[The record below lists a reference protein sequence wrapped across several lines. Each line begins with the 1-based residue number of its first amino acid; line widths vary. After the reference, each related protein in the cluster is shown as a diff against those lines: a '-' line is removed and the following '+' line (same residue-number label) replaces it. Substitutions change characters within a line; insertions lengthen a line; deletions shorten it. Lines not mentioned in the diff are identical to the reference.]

1 MKLYLFNPE
10 NDLAIADGNANYCAP
25 PSALKIAYDL
35 STLPLWYADKI
46 DIVYLPDTQHL
57 EYYRE
62 YSQKF
67 SLPQI
72 FDSEN
77 IERISNCIPWGWSM
91 YIRKKFENIGFSS
104 NTLISSETINR
115 LRELSNRKIT
125 IEILSRLNNLGVD
138 IPPLPQY
145 ITNPDKVGEFI
156 CSMPLSVIKAPWSG
170 SGKGIAWGLGRM
182 EIPVEHFYKGVIRR
196 QGGVVCEKF
205 LNKAVD
211 FAMEFYYKSGT
222 VTFAGYSLFKSV
234 KGVYSGNIL
243 ATDSAIEE
251 FLNSY
256 SPQTPIAK
264 IKENLIA
271 LLEYI
276 FKGLVYEGYFGVD
289 MMIYSDDENKY
300 HINPCVELNLRTNM
314 GIASRILFDKHIDNN
329 CVGVYNVK
337 FYKQNGEALK
347 TDNELKQKYPLTICN
362 GKLCDGYMSLSPI
375 NEDTK
380 YSAYVIVG
388 KADNQN
394 SLSSLYNR

>member
-1 MKLYLFNPE
+1 MQLHLFNPE

-35 STLPLWYADKI
+35 STLPLWYADEEDKVYI
-46 DIVYLPDTQHL
+46 PDILHS
-57 EYYRE
+57 EYYKE

-67 SLPQI
+67 SLPRTYQTEDI
-72 FDSEN
+72 NN
-77 IERISNCIPWGWSM
+77 ITNCAPWGWSK
-91 YIRKKFENIGFSS
+91 YIRKRFENMGFS
-104 NTLISSETINR
+104 NDILISFETIDR

-125 IEILSRLNNLGVD
+125 IEILKKLKELQVD
-138 IPPLPQY
+138 IPQLPRY

-205 LNKAVD
+205 LNKVVD
-211 FAMEFYYKSGT
+211 FAMEFYYKNGRI
-222 VTFAGYSLFKSV
+222 TFAGYSLFKSV

-243 ATDSAIEE
+243 ALDSEIET
-251 FLNSY
+251 FLSSY
-256 SPQTPIAK
+256 TPKTPISK
-264 IKENLIA
+264 VKDSLIIV
-271 LLEYI
+271 LEEI
-276 FKGLVYEGYFGVD
+276 FNGLEYEGYLGID
-289 MMIYSDDENKY
+289 MMIYSDENNNY

-314 GIASRILFDKHIDNN
+314 GIASRILYNKHIDNK
-329 CVGVYNVK
+329 CVGEFNVT

-347 TDNELKQKYPLTICN
+347 IDNELKQKYPSTICN

-375 NEDTK
+375 NEETK
-380 YSAYVIVG
+380 YSAYVIVS
-388 KADNQN
+388 KTDNQN